1 MAQSGGLE
9 GFIKDLGAEGAA
21 MLCATGRFI
30 AFPICFLLGNFWGK
44 AGSLRILLDLSGDQ
58 NLPPPPGTRFPGGI
72 NLHCP
77 AANLAVAPV
86 WMPWRAEFAK
96 LVQI

>member
-44 AGSLRILLDLSGDQ
+44 AGSLRILLYLSGDQ
-58 NLPPPPGTRFPGGI
+58 NLPPSRHTLPRWDKSALSGCKLGSGP
-72 NLHCP
+72 CVD
-77 AANLAVAPV
+77 AVAG
-86 WMPWRAEFAK
+86 R
-96 LVQI
+96 IC